1 MENII
6 INIDSR
12 FRDKNRFPKC
22 GSFLTTLSEKIK
34 NCMYIRLSS
43 IEFPNLYFTFTELKK
58 NTSFNI
64 ILDTKNIVNISISDG
79 FYDSTSL
86 LDTLQKK
93 FNKINS
99 DEIQNFEI
107 SLELTT
113 GFVTIT
119 NNKSFNIDFSNLP
132 SRYDS
137 LGYQL
142 GYRKTTYASN
152 AGNNSDPDT
161 NFYIK
166 SESQLN
172 TIGDNY
178 IFLKI
183 NDYGVLY
190 HDFEEIK
197 KEDSSGN
204 IINLGKYQGDKNML
218 AKIIL
223 YQNKS
228 NQIFDNG
235 SNFLT
240 KKYNFRQPVDITNLN
255 IELYDPLGNVL
266 DLLYFD
272 YSITLEIGVINDSKI
287 YNNLLI
293 TNEPLNKA
301 SLNLNSGNPIDGT
314 SISLNNKNYNYDTI
328 TDDFFNSPFQDKTG
342 FKSLQNKIEHY
353 FEEETLE
360 KVINK
365 DTLVEKKKE
374 KEKEKKK
381 FTFTYK

>member
-1 MENII
+1 MENVI

-12 FRDKNRFPKC
+12 FRDKNKFPKA
-22 GSFLTTLSEKIK
+22 GSFSMGLSEKIK
-34 NCMYIRLSS
+34 NCIYIRLSS

-64 ILDTKNIVNISISDG
+64 ILIDNTIKNITISDG
-79 FYDSTSL
+79 FYDSNSL
-86 LDTLQKK
+86 IDTIQKE

-99 DEIQNFEI
+99 SVGQNFQI
-107 SLELTT
+107 CLDPTS

-119 NNKSFNIDFSNLP
+119 NNYSFKINFSNIP

-142 GYRKTTYASN
+142 GYRQTTYSSN
-152 AGNNSDPDT
+152 TETNNEESECNTCDISCNSDIDN

-172 TIGDNY
+172 TVGDNY

-183 NDYGVLY
+183 NDYGILY

-197 KEDSSGN
+197 KEDCSGN
-204 IINLGKYQGDKNML
+204 IVNLGKYQGDRSMF

-223 YQNKS
+223 YQNKT

-235 SNFLT
+235 ANFLT
-240 KKYNFRQPVDITNLN
+240 KKYNFKQPVDIRNLN
-255 IELYDPLGNVL
+255 IELYDPLGNIL
-266 DLLYFD
+266 DLIYFD
-272 YSITLEIGVINDSKI
+272 YSITLEIGVINDSKL
-287 YNNLLI
+287 YNNFVI
-293 TNEPLNKA
+293 MNEPLNKA
-301 SLNLNSGNPIDGT
+301 SINLNTSNPIDNT
-314 SISLNNKNYNYDTI
+314 SISVNNKYYNYDNI
-328 TDDFFNSPFQDKTG
+328 TDNFFNNP
-342 FKSLQNKIEHY
+342 FKSKNN
-353 FEEETLE
+353 FEEETLD

-365 DTLVEKKKE
+365 NILIDKKK
-374 KEKEKKK
+374 KKYN
-381 FTFTYK
+381 FRYN